1 MTVTA
6 AADALFE
13 ARRTLTPIPPVRE
26 GFGLAGMEDAYAVQS
41 ANTARMLA
49 AGHRL
54 TGRKIGLTSPAVQHQ
69 MGVDQPDF
77 GALWADLAFA
87 DGDSVPMQ
95 RFMQPKVE
103 GEIAFVLG
111 RDVTGAEPGMNDL
124 IAAIDYVVPA
134 FEIVDSAVANWDIR
148 LLDTVADNAS
158 AGGYV
163 LGIAPRRLEGV
174 DLRLCGM
181 VLSRN
186 GAEVSTGLGAACL
199 GHPLIAALWLARKMA
214 ALGEPLAA
222 GQVVLSGALGPMVPA
237 QAGDHFQLEI
247 AGFAPVRV
255 GFTA

>member
-1 MTVTA
+1 MTIAA

-13 ARRTLTPIPPVRE
+13 ARRSLKPIPPIRE
-26 GFGLAGMEDAYAVQS
+26 RFGLAGLADAYAVQA
-41 ANTARMLA
+41 ANTARLLA
-49 AGHRL
+49 SGQRL
-54 TGRKIGLTSPAVQHQ
+54 TGRKIGLTSPAVQRQ

-87 DGDSVPMQ
+87 DGDAIPM
-95 RFMQPKVE
+95 RHFMQPKLE

-111 RDVTGAEPGMNDL
+111 RDVPGTEPGMSDL

-134 FEIVDSAVANWDIR
+134 FEIVDSAIADWDIR
-148 LLDTVADNAS
+148 LMDTVADNAS
-158 AGGYV
+158 AAGYV
-163 LGIAPRRLEGV
+163 LGTAPRRLEGV

-186 GAEVSTGLGAACL
+186 GAEVSTGVGAACME
-199 GHPLIAALWLARKMA
+199 HPLTASLWLARKMA
-214 ALGEPLAA
+214 SLGEPLAA
-222 GQVVLSGALGPMVPA
+222 GQVVLSGALGPMVPV